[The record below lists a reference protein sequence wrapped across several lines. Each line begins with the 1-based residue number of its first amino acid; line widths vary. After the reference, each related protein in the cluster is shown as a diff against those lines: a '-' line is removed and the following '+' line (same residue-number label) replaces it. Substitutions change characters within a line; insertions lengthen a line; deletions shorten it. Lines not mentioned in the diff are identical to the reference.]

1 MFNKGKPYV
10 PPPTRSM
17 GTASGHD
24 DLHDLDET
32 ELELDTEIEDQK
44 PDGLTGSNAFS
55 HAAEERLGSL
65 DDETEDDAVIQVS
78 PYASSETPHTNA
90 STDTPQAAAQ
100 TTGFAA
106 STGGSGS
113 GGAGTG
119 SGSGGGSGGGWGSG
133 SGGSGGGGYGSGG
146 STPSRPGK
154 EAASVLGN
162 GMTFEGD
169 ISGVGQLVIEG
180 TVKGDVRVSQV
191 LINDGGAVEGTVH
204 ADVLDV
210 RGRVSGAIIAK
221 QVHLHASARVEGDV
235 TQEELTIERGAWFSG
250 RSTQAKRGEGP
261 TSEPSDE

>member
-24 DLHDLDET
+24 DLHELDDV
-32 ELELDTEIEDQK
+32 ELELETEVAPQT
-44 PDGLTGSNAFS
+44 PPHTGNTAYS
-55 HAAEERLGSL
+55 HAAEERLGAPDHGHAES
-65 DDETEDDAVIQVS
+65 VIQT
-78 PYASSETPHTNA
+78 PTYASAE
-90 STDTPQAAAQ
+90 PQPAPSAPQPAMGAAQ
-100 TTGFAA
+100 PAPAPTGNSPA
-106 STGGSGS
+106 
-113 GGAGTG
+113 
-119 SGSGGGSGGGWGSG
+119 GGGGGGMGGGTGGGWAGG
-133 SGGSGGGGYGSGG
+133 SGGSGGGFGSGG
-146 STPSRPGK
+146 GSNPSRPSR

-191 LINDGGAVEGTVH
+191 LINEKGAVEGTVH

-221 QVHLHASARVEGDV
+221 QVHLHASARVEGDI
-235 TQEELTIERGAWFSG
+235 TQEQLVIERGAWFSG
-250 RSTQAKRGEGP
+250 RSTQAKRGDDP
-261 TSEPSDE
+261 SSEPSGE